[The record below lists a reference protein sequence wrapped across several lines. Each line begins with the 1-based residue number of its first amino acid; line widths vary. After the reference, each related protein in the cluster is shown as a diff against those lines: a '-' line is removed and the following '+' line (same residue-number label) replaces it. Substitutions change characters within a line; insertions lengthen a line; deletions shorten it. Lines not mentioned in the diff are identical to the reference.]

1 MKSIIREGQEFR
13 QFSLSVADAKTL
25 LGALGETYKL
35 EMVED
40 LEKRGETTISFFANI
55 GKFQNPA
62 YASFAF
68 LENPMTYA
76 KVENGEIVVPVIA
89 KNEAIQEPGSPHS
102 AIAPFAMTE
111 TGFDFRTSTFIDMCQ

>member
-55 GKFQNPA
+55 GK